1 MQLVYLVLF
10 ALIIVIALVALLLA
24 ILIGPAAFI
33 AWALARVLY
42 WLFSSLVIALN
53 PSNWGRLH
61 RWPPLLNLTLCALV
75 FAGVAWVLCI
85 FKTATAG
92 GYATFV
98 LNVVWPFVGWLAP
111 SVASWTGWFSCPPV
125 GDDKDPCKES
135 LLAMIQSPDGE
146 LLIAYAIAIIWAIA
160 VCALIARAA
169 GEARRICLVER
180 AP

>member
-10 ALIIVIALVALLLA
+10 ALIIATALIALLLTV
-24 ILIGPAAFI
+24 LIGPAAFI

-42 WLFSSLVIALN
+42 WLLCSLVIALN

-61 RWPPLLNLTLCALV
+61 RWPPLLNLTLCALL
-75 FAGVAWVLCI
+75 FAGVAWVLCTFREAI
-85 FKTATAG
+85 AE

-98 LNVVWPFVGWLAP
+98 LNVVWPVVGWLAP

-125 GDDKDPCKES
+125 AHDEDPCKEA
-135 LLAMIQSPDGE
+135 LLAMIQSSDGE
-146 LLIAYAIAIIWAIA
+146 LAIAYALGAIWAIA

-180 AP
+180 